1 MKVNQEQIAALYA
14 FTRKHYVEFYD
25 LQTELV
31 DHLANAIEA
40 QWEKNPEIPFEEAL
54 QIEFKKFGIFGF
66 TEIVEQRQNALHK
79 RYLKIIWQQF
89 KSFFKLPK
97 IIGSVG
103 SVYLLYLVF
112 RNYEKLTF
120 VLWLLLLL
128 HMVASFV
135 YMIVQKQKQFK
146 QKEDRKFIFKEL
158 IYTFGINSLVM
169 QVPVQLFV
177 FFDNSAEGVAS
188 LVGAFTMA
196 TLIVCYLLYTYIT
209 FFVIPKNAEKYLNEV
224 YPEYK
229 FMQQA

>member
-40 QWEKNPEIPFEEAL
+40 QWEKNTEIPFEEAL
-54 QIEFKKFGIFGF
+54 QTEFKKFGIFGF

-103 SVYLLYLVF
+103 SVCLLYLVF

-128 HMVASFV
+128 HMVVSFV

-146 QKEDRKFIFKEL
+146 QKEERKFIFKEL
-158 IYTFGINSLVM
+158 IYSFGFNSVMM

-177 FFDNSAEGVAS
+177 FFDDSVHAPMSILASA
-188 LVGAFTMA
+188 LMA

-229 FMQQA
+229 YLQQA